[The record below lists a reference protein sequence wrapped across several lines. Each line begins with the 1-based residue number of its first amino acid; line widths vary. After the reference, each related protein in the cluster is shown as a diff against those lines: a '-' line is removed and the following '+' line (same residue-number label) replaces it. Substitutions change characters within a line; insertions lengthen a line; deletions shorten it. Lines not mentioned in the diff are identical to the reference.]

1 MSTHRGTGGNRLLTA
16 EEVGKILNPT
26 DFLTPASAREE
37 INRAGITEARGY
49 PAEKSHIYARGRPS
63 RGRWGHK

>member
-1 MSTHRGTGGNRLLTA
+1 MSTHRWTGGNRLLTA

-26 DFLTPASAREE
+26 DLLTPASARNE

-49 PAEKSHIYARGRPS
+49 PAEKVHTYSRGRPG